1 VWDWGDQS
9 ASYSE
14 KEYRLLRKLRER

>member
-1 VWDWGDQS
+1 VWDLGDQP
-9 ASYSE
+9 ASYSG